1 MVGKEIFAK
10 ASDVSAEDGVVNV
23 DGPDGV
29 DVGLTPEAAL
39 ETSNRLLDGAT
50 EAAGQRHQGGT
61 DRADQPGDVE

>member
-1 MVGKEIFAK
+1 MAQKEIYSK

-39 ETSNRLLDGAT
+39 ETSDRLLEGA
-50 EAAGQRHQGGT
+50 AAAFRQRVQAKHAKPDLKGI
-61 DRADQPGDVE
+61 

>member
-1 MVGKEIFAK
+1 MARKEVYSK

-39 ETSNRLLDGAT
+39 ETSYRLLDGAAT
-50 EAAGQRHQGGT
+50 AVGQRVQAEHAKE
-61 DRADQPGDVE
+61 DPKRV

>member
-1 MVGKEIFAK
+1 
-10 ASDVSAEDGVVNV
+10 VVNV

-50 EAAGQRHQGGT
+50 EAAGQRHQGE
-61 DRADQPGDVE
+61 DRQSGQIGDVE